1 MAKKK
6 SKPDKDDAVFEDTF
20 DSVTEE
26 QVARTNRE
34 MLPPPG
40 GVSHGGRTGPQALA
54 ELPQV
59 QKVVLFGSVAAPLF
73 KEVPRFR
80 EFRWAGVAV
89 WHECK
94 DVDLAVWV
102 SDLEDLKSL
111 QRARTRALNALL
123 EERDIGVAHH
133 QVDIFLFEPG
143 SNRYLGRLCWF
154 GQCPKGKQECLV
166 PGCGQKPYLRQHL
179 DFAFQPESLGP
190 DKSVLLFAREGAT

>member
-6 SKPDKDDAVFEDTF
+6 SKPNQDDAVFEDSF

-26 QVARTNRE
+26 QVARTNQE
-34 MLPPPG
+34 MLRRLAEF
-40 GVSHGGRTGPQALA
+40 RTAAGLVGQALA

-59 QKVVLFGSVAAPLF
+59 QKVVLFGSVAAPLS
-73 KEVPRFR
+73 KEIPRFR
-80 EFRWAGVAV
+80 EFRRAGVAV

-111 QRARTRALNALL
+111 QRARARALNALFQ
-123 EERDIGVAHH
+123 ERDIGVAHH
-133 QVDIFLFEPG
+133 QVDMFLFEPG
-143 SNRYLGRLCWF
+143 SDRYLGRLCPF
-154 GQCPKGKQECLV
+154 GQCPKGRQECLV
-166 PGCGQKPYLRQHL
+166 PGCGQKPYLQQHL